1 MPFPP
6 SGNLPDPGMEPASP
20 VPCALTGRFYSTEPP
35 GKTYLS
41 IPSLPLTILMRFTQP
56 YSVINPSW
64 YIYHDGCCSV
74 FLNCR
79 PTLCNPMDCSKP
91 GFSVHHHLLE
101 PGDAI
106 QPSDP
111 VIPFSCLQ
119 SLPASCFFPV
129 SWHYASGGQHT
140 IASASVLPMNIHDWF
155 PLGLTGLIF
164 SGPKHQFF
172 GTQPSLWSNS
182 HIHTWPQEKPYL
194 SPEGLVGKI
203 MPLF

>member
-111 VIPFSCLQ
+111 VIPFSSCLQ
-119 SLPASCFFPV
+119 SLPASGSFLMSQLFA
-129 SWHYASGGQHT
+129 WGGQST
-140 IASASVLPMNIHDWF
+140 GASASASSFQWIFTIDFLWDWLGWSSAAQSINSLALSLLYGPTLTSIHDHR
-155 PLGLTGLIF
+155 
-164 SGPKHQFF
+164 K
-172 GTQPSLWSNS
+172 N
-182 HIHTWPQEKPYL
+182 HTFHLRDLLAK
-194 SPEGLVGKI
+194 
-203 MPLF
+203 